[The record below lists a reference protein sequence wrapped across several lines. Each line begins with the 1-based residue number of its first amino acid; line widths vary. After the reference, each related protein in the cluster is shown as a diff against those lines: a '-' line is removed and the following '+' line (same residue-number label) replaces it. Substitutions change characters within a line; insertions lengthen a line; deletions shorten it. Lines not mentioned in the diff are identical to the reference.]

1 MRYRYF
7 LLALATLSLTTAAR
21 AVEPA
26 DLKPGLVATYS
37 DVKDGAKSPS
47 VTRLEPTVAL
57 TLASKAET
65 THPALETGGLMTW
78 KGHINIA
85 RRGSYTFSSTVRGGR
100 LVVKV
105 GGKEVLD
112 ANSSGEPVVNKT
124 GPENTFE
131 GGVETFEA
139 TFTRVMSDAGSRV
152 ELFWQGASFI
162 KEPVPAQFFGHLAKD
177 RPKEFA
183 TDNALAHGRFK
194 FEELACVKCHRPGAN
209 DRMAKT
215 LVEHGAPNLTDIA
228 KRAYPG
234 WIYTWLDDP
243 SKLRA
248 HTTMPRTFGND
259 EAGAAER
266 YAVTQYLVSLSGK
279 PLDVYKLPTVPPNN
293 IKQSMDRGRVLYS
306 VTGCAACHSDPL
318 PKKKKDDDEEKEPL
332 APTDYVYGVGTLSGP
347 TPKYSL
353 GGLGGKFRPETLAA
367 YLQNP
372 LKSNPHGRMPNLNL
386 SASEAT
392 DIAIFLCRVPDEHV
406 TPDKVPVPRMTA
418 LEIGKKVYEEHYG
431 LKARDEIAALEK
443 LAADKQWLAVGRTLS
458 DVKGCI
464 NCHTIEVGGKAR
476 QPLDAFPQLAD
487 IKKAGEKGCLDVR
500 PDAAR
505 VARYPLVPAE
515 REALLAFVKDG
526 LTGAGSSAPAYQAR
540 VALRRFNCL
549 NCHTR
554 DGEGGIPTELADQ
567 MRLLE
572 KVENADD
579 VRPPVL
585 TGVGHKTRTSWL
597 KSVLTQSG
605 RARPWMQLRMPQYG
619 EPNVGFLPEAIA
631 SLEGTVTDDQV
642 HVVERTAAKIAAGRN
657 IVGKGGLGCI
667 SCHDIGG
674 VANTGTRGPELATI
688 NQRVRYEWYER
699 WLSQPLR
706 MAPGTRM
713 PQAFVDGKSTLSTA
727 FNGSPHLQAEAMW
740 AYLALGPG
748 PGFPLPDGLE
758 PPKGLVI
765 AVKDRPEVLRT
776 FMPDAG
782 SKGIAVG
789 YPGYVSIAFSADQ
802 CRTAYAWSGNFLDA
816 TPVWNN
822 RGGNPAKLLGQKF
835 WTAAPGHPWGLTK
848 SGAEPP
854 DFLARA
860 NNPAFGLPLPLE
872 PARIYDGPMAVKFDG
887 YSLDKDGKPTFRY
900 RLDETFKGPELAVAE
915 TPFPLKGLLPT
926 GLGRKFEVAIP
937 GNYQAWFLAGSTN
950 KEARLFDV
958 AGKPIKLD
966 LKAEEVTAPATARV
980 VLPGDTDRATLIE
993 AAGAPAGS
1001 TWRFVK
1007 TRSGGWL
1014 AVLKFP
1020 ESKTDQRA
1028 AFTLNLWALPKDDD
1042 TILKDLFGQ

>member
-7 LLALATLSLTTAAR
+7 FVALAAFVSAPAAF

-37 DVKDGAKSPS
+37 DVRGAASPS
-47 VTRLEPTVAL
+47 VTRLESTVAL
-57 TLASKAET
+57 TLASKTET
-65 THPALETGGLMTW
+65 PHPALETGGLMTW
-78 KGHINIA
+78 KGHINIT
-85 RRGSYTFSSTVRGGR
+85 RRGSYTFSGTVRGGR

-112 ANSSGEPVVNKT
+112 ASSPGEPVVNKT
-124 GPENTFE
+124 GPETASE

-139 TFTRVMSDAGSRV
+139 TFTRVMSDTGSRV

-162 KEPVPAQFFGHLAKD
+162 KEPVPAQFLGHLAKD
-177 RPKEFA
+177 RPKQFA

-194 FEELACVKCHRPGAN
+194 FEELACAKCHKPTAN
-209 DRMAKT
+209 DAMAKT

-248 HTTMPRTFGND
+248 HTTMPRTFGSD
-259 EAGAAER
+259 DAGAAER
-266 YAVTQYLVSLSGK
+266 FAVTQYLVSLSGK
-279 PLDVYKLPTVPPNN
+279 PLDVYKLPNVAPND
-293 IKQSMDRGRVLYS
+293 IKQSMDRGRILYS
-306 VTGCAACHSDPL
+306 ATGCATCHSDPL
-318 PKKKKDDDEEKEPL
+318 PKKKMDDEEKEPL
-332 APTDYVYGVGTLSGP
+332 APADYVYGLGTLSGP
-347 TPKYSL
+347 TPKYNL
-353 GGLGGKFRPETLAA
+353 GGLGSKFRPETLAA

-372 LKSNPHGRMPNLNL
+372 LKTNPHGRMPNMNL
-386 SASEAT
+386 SAAEAT
-392 DIAIFLCRVPDEHV
+392 DIARYLCRVPDENV
-406 TPDKVPVPRMTA
+406 TPDAVPNPKLTA
-418 LEIGKKVYEEHYG
+418 LELGKKVYEEHFG
-431 LKARDEIAALEK
+431 AKARDEITALEK
-443 LAADKQWLAVGRTLS
+443 LPADKQWAELGRTLS

-476 QPLDAFPQLAD
+476 KPLDAFPSMAD
-487 IKKAGEKGCLDVR
+487 IKKAGEKGCIDVR
-500 PDAAR
+500 PDAAK
-505 VARYPLVPAE
+505 VARYPLAPTE

-526 LTGAGSSAPAYQAR
+526 FTGAGSPAPAYQSR

-549 NCHTR
+549 NCHAR

-572 KVENADD
+572 KAENADD

-597 KSVLTQSG
+597 KAVLTQSG

-631 SLEGTVTDDQV
+631 SLEGTVTDDKV
-642 HVVERTAAKIAAGRN
+642 HVVDRTAAKLAAGRT
-657 IVGKGGLGCI
+657 IIGKGGLGCI

-674 VANTGTRGPELATI
+674 VANTGTRGPDLATI

-713 PQAFVDGKSTLSTA
+713 PQAFVDGKSTLTNA

-748 PGFPLPDGLE
+748 LPLPDGLE

-776 FMPDAG
+776 FMPDACA
-782 SKGIAVG
+782 KAIAVG

-802 CRTAYAWSGNFLDA
+802 CRTAYAWGGNFLDA
-816 TPVWNN
+816 SPVWNN
-822 RGGNPAKLLGQKF
+822 RGGAPAKLLGQKF

-848 SGAEPP
+848 SGIAPP
-854 DFLARA
+854 DFLLRA

-887 YSLDKDGKPTFRY
+887 YSLDKDGKPTFKY

-915 TPFPLKGLLPT
+915 TPFPLKGLLAT
-926 GLGRKFEVAIP
+926 GLGRKFEVTIP
-937 GNYQAWFLAGSTN
+937 GNTQTWFLAGSTS
-950 KEARLFDV
+950 KEPRIYDAT
-958 AGKPIKLD
+958 GKASKLD
-966 LKAEEVTAPATARV
+966 LKAEEVSVSAVGARV

-1001 TWRFVK
+1001 TWRFVPTK
-1007 TRSGGWL
+1007 SGWL
-1014 AVLKFP
+1014 AVLKLP
-1020 ESKTDQRA
+1020 EAKTEQKA

-1042 TILKDLFGQ
+1042 TLLKDLFGQ